1 MISDIVKNKRLIIT
15 ILASSVVLFI
25 FAFVISDGK
34 AFFATDIAII
44 PLPIYC
50 LYDKICVIR
59 KLKKYDV
66 EGHLLRKEGLVN
78 LMIMEVLF
86 SSDIYTITNGNL
98 KYVTIGA
105 IIYGILDLILIESII
120 KQQENN

>member
-1 MISDIVKNKRLIIT
+1 
-15 ILASSVVLFI
+15 
-25 FAFVISDGK
+25 
-34 AFFATDIAII
+34 
-44 PLPIYC
+44 
-50 LYDKICVIR
+50 
-59 KLKKYDV
+59 
-66 EGHLLRKEGLVN
+66 
-78 LMIMEVLF
+78 MIMEVLF